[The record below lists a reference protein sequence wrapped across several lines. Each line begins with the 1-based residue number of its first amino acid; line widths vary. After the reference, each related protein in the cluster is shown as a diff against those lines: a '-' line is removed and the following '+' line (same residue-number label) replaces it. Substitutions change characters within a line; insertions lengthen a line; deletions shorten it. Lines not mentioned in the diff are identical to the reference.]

1 MPRLQDY
8 VEKKN
13 PFQDPGLEKNHE
25 SVALPELVKG
35 YGFEHHSGVA
45 SKLKD
50 LESQPKVRPKSRQEV
65 GYRARVTTP
74 ATKLP
79 VSEIDPRI
87 RPQQPSASHHIT
99 LATRTASDDR
109 RGALQRGDAG
119 TKSRDMFDTDTEQL
133 DNTSI
138 VDDPVKIEDPSANVL
153 EVVESDARGRQVRG
167 STEPH
172 TSRAPRKLRNMV
184 KNGLAASP
192 RSVDYAETST
202 DHDSDDEY
210 DDSLQ
215 NKHFQL
221 HGTRGPIYQRR
232 EGSVHS
238 PSGNGPPDGIALYHA
253 QQHMH
258 VVDHFSYPPHVPPTF
273 AGPDL
278 PGHPRQYSHGEE
290 VIDESYS
297 GVENPG
303 SLYSPGI
310 DDRSMQIHGLNTG
323 LEGPM
328 HPANFNHTGPRKATV
343 TNKRSS
349 SPEWEFQEPVRSD
362 EKPVASVRDTKD
374 VINGH
379 DKSGNPRP
387 KSQKRPLP
395 ESHAH
400 QRLDYD
406 MKALSEMTYR
416 QLAEE
421 AFDTSPQ
428 APHLQDPALT
438 DDSPLENKLLHF
450 HSLDGPREQIQ
461 SHRQAF
467 FSSLNIDQYE
477 ECGDIMAEQFGR
489 IISKFKQARRQKRS
503 LAKEFE
509 NEVAARER
517 VVESRK
523 VAVTKDLD
531 RLKRT
536 GREVLQPGRPIEG

>member
-1 MPRLQDY
+1 M
-8 VEKKN
+8 
-13 PFQDPGLEKNHE
+13 
-25 SVALPELVKG
+25 
-35 YGFEHHSGVA
+35 A
-45 SKLKD
+45 SKLKG
-50 LESQPKVRPKSRQEV
+50 LESQSKVRPKSRHEV

-79 VSEIDPRI
+79 VSDIDPRI
-87 RPQQPSASHHIT
+87 RPQQPSASHNIT

-109 RGALQRGDAG
+109 RSALPRGDVG

-138 VDDPVKIEDPSANVL
+138 VDDPVKIEDPSVNVL
-153 EVVESDARGRQVRG
+153 QRVESDARGRQVRG

-172 TSRAPRKLRNMV
+172 SPRAPRKLRNMA
-184 KNGLAASP
+184 KNRLAARP
-192 RSVDYAETST
+192 RSVNYAETST
-202 DHDSDDEY
+202 DHDGDDEY

-215 NKHFQL
+215 NEQFQL
-221 HGTRGPIYQRR
+221 HGTRGQIQQRR
-232 EGSVHS
+232 ENSLHS
-238 PSGNGPPDGIALYHA
+238 PSGKGSPDGIALDHA

-258 VVDHFSYPPHVPPTF
+258 VVDHSYPPHVPPTF
-273 AGPDL
+273 AGLDL
-278 PGHPRQYSHGEE
+278 PGNLRQYSHREQ
-290 VIDESYS
+290 VIDESFS
-297 GVENPG
+297 EVENPG
-303 SLYSPGI
+303 SLHSPGV

-328 HPANFNHTGPRKATV
+328 HPANFNHTGPRNK
-343 TNKRSS
+343 KRSS
-349 SPEWEFQEPVRSD
+349 SPEWESQEAIHSD
-362 EKPVASVRDTKD
+362 EQPVASVRDTKD
-374 VINGH
+374 FINGH

-387 KSQKRPLP
+387 KSQKRTLS

-406 MKALSEMTYR
+406 METLSGMTYR

-428 APHLQDPALT
+428 EPHPKDPALT
-438 DDSPLENKLLHF
+438 DDSPLENKLLHL
-450 HSLDGPREQIQ
+450 HSLDGPREQVQ

-477 ECGDIMAEQFGR
+477 ECGDIMAEQFR
-489 IISKFKQARRQKRS
+489 QIISKFKQARRQKRS

-509 NEVAARER
+509 NEVAAREK

-536 GREVLQPGRPIEG
+536 GREVLQPGRLTEG